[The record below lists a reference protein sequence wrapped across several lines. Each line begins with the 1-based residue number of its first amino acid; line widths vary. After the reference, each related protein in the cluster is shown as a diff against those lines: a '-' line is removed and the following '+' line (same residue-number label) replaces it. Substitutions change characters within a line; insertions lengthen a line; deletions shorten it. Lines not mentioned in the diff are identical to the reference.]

1 MFPTIQLK
9 KERLN
14 AVNVINVFDE
24 ESDEASCAVPCIEC
38 EKRFFD
44 EKEFIRHHELYH
56 ELEVQSMRETF
67 FDEKEF
73 IRHYVPYHEL
83 EVQ

>member
-9 KERLN
+9 SERLN

-24 ESDEASCAVPCIEC
+24 KSDEASCAVIWIDC

-44 EKEFIRHHELYH
+44 EKEF
-56 ELEVQSMRETF
+56 T
-67 FDEKEF
+67 
-73 IRHYVPYHEL
+73 RHYVPYHTAK
-83 EVQ
+83 V

>member
-1 MFPTIQLK
+1 M
-9 KERLN
+9 E
-14 AVNVINVFDE
+14 NVRNVFDE

-38 EKRFFD
+38 EKRFLTKKIFN
-44 EKEFIRHHELYH
+44 KHHGLYH

-73 IRHYVPYHEL
+73 IRHYVPYHTAK
-83 EVQ
+83 V

>member
-9 KERLN
+9 NERLN

-38 EKRFFD
+38 EKRFLTKKIFN
-44 EKEFIRHHELYH
+44 KHHGLYH
-56 ELEVQSMRETF
+56 ELEVQ
-67 FDEKEF
+67 
-73 IRHYVPYHEL
+73 
-83 EVQ
+83 